1 MTDKTAVFVAVSA
14 LAARL
19 VVRFVALRIEI
30 DPAGFLAGP
39 DAVEAHQSLC

>member
-19 VVRFVALRIEI
+19 VVH
-30 DPAGFLAGP
+30 FLA
-39 DAVEAHQSLC
+39 SLRLALPGFWPGQTP